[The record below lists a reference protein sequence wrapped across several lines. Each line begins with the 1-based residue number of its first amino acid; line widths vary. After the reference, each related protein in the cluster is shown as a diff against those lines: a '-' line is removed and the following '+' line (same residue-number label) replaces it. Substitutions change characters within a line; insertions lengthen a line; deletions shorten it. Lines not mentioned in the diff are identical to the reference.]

1 MKTTTI
7 SILTLVFCFFSILH
21 PADGVPQD
29 FPSRTIEMVVPFKP
43 GGTLDIGT
51 RIVTDQLSREL
62 KSSVAVINK
71 PGATGTI
78 GSGWVAK
85 ANADGHILLAG
96 TVASLVLSNFFL
108 DNVPFDT
115 QKDFVPIAYAAE
127 SPSLLVVPSTSPYK
141 TFKEL
146 IAYGKANP
154 GKLSYAVAG
163 GLGSTSSMNMEL
175 IKRRTGIDLA
185 RIVYQ
190 GGGPARTAVIGGHV
204 DMTSAGYAPL
214 RAHIKSGK
222 LRPLATSKKIEAMPD
237 VPTFAEEGYPEV
249 LVVWIGFF
257 APAQIPSGP
266 RKILV
271 EALERALK
279 DPGTIQKLKNAGYVP
294 ETKTPEEFS
303 EQIKQQYEMIS
314 QIVKETKIGK

>member
-1 MKTTTI
+1 MKTTPM
-7 SILTLVFCFFSILH
+7 SVMTLVFCLFAILH
-21 PADGVPQD
+21 PAVGIPQD

-51 RIVTDQLSREL
+51 RIVTDQLGKEL
-62 KSSVAVINK
+62 KASVAVINK

-85 ANADGHILLAG
+85 ANPDGHILLAG
-96 TVASLVLSNFFL
+96 TVASLVLSKFFL
-108 DNVPFDT
+108 DNVSFDPL
-115 QKDFVPIAYAAE
+115 KDFVPLAYVAE
-127 SPSLLVVPSTSPYK
+127 SPSLLVVPSNSPYK
-141 TFKEL
+141 TFKQL
-146 IAYGKANP
+146 IDYGKANP

-175 IKRRTGIDLA
+175 IKQRTGIDLA

-222 LRPLATSKKIEAMPD
+222 LRPLATSKKIEALPD
-237 VPTFAEEGYPEV
+237 VPTFAEVGYPEV

-271 EALERALK
+271 AALERALK

-294 ETKTPEEFS
+294 EAKTPEEFS
-303 EQIKQQYEMIS
+303 RLIKQQMEMIS
-314 QIVKETKIGK
+314 KIVKETKIGK